1 MTPSLWS
8 SFPLTIETGRGRA
21 LLNGQGQDA
30 AKVKSSPIFGV
41 PLPQQPALQLIYD
54 TAPIGLLS
62 FAGLPISAGQPAP
75 HVDMRYL
82 G

>member
-54 TAPIGLLS
+54 TAPIGLAFLLS
-62 FAGLPISAGQPAP
+62 IGVRI
-75 HVDMRYL
+75 
-82 G
+82 